1 MNRLEKTLKKQLD
14 DNQEAINACKDKFLS
29 TFDCFRSA
37 EERRISEANLN
48 IQKILTDI
56 ANRDSEDVISD
67 IYGNLEEIDDANATL
82 DRLERVNAYLS
93 EEIAERKVVKGLH
106 KTKE

>member
-14 DNQEAINACKDKFLS
+14 DNQEAIDACKDKYIS
-29 TFDCFRSA
+29 SFDCFRSA

-67 IYGNLEEIDDANATL
+67 IFENLQNIDDANSTL
-82 DRLERVNAYLS
+82 DRLERVNAYLN
-93 EEIAERKVVKGLH
+93 EEVAERKVVKGLH
-106 KTKE
+106 KTKD

>member
-14 DNQEAINACKDKFLS
+14 DNTEAIDACKDKYIS
-29 TFDCFRSA
+29 TFDCFRSS
-37 EERRISEANLN
+37 EERKISEANLN

-67 IYGNLEEIDDANATL
+67 IYNNLEAIDDANSTL
-82 DRLERVNAYLS
+82 DRLERVSAYLN